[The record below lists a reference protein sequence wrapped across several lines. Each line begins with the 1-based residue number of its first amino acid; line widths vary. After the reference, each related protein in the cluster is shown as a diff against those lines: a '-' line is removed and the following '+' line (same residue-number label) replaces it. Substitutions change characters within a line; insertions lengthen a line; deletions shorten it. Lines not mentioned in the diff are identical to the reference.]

1 MVLRSL
7 ERVNDYD
14 YNCMLHEFKANE
26 TAEQKYRKKVNSSF
40 NSHQHI
46 EFMKQNK
53 KWKENV
59 ENMNKKKENVLTQ
72 KRKSIIKNMIKKN
85 ETV

>member
-40 NSHQHI
+40 NSH
-46 EFMKQNK
+46 
-53 KWKENV
+53 
-59 ENMNKKKENVLTQ
+59 
-72 KRKSIIKNMIKKN
+72 
-85 ETV
+85 

>member
-1 MVLRSL
+1 
-7 ERVNDYD
+7 
-14 YNCMLHEFKANE
+14 
-26 TAEQKYRKKVNSSF
+26 
-40 NSHQHI
+40 
-46 EFMKQNK
+46 MKQNK